1 MLRTIYDATL
11 TPRGARRGAQ
21 VCEEAP
27 GQLEAEVPLGP
38 KAERPSD
45 ALVPRLLALFGSPVE
60 DAKCAAVAI
69 LNLLAGGMPQALA
82 DNMAT
87 CARPAPRPRLLTRLR
102 SSSRRAATLCVRH
115 MSDKLIRKSTL
126 GLCGGPKKG
135 SPTEAPGVCGCSP
148 CVPGGPVLE
157 ERSGVAAERPRAR
170 APRDLAPGA
179 PARLSPANRLAVA
192 AERFRQHLLGA
203 AALRPLGGHGQPK

>member
-102 SSSRRAATLCVRH
+102 SSSRRAATLCASYVRQAH
-115 MSDKLIRKSTL
+115 TL
-126 GLCGGPKKG
+126 KEYVGTVWRPKEG
-135 SPTEAPGVCGCSP
+135 QPDRG
-148 CVPGGPVLE
+148 
-157 ERSGVAAERPRAR
+157 AR
-170 APRDLAPGA
+170 
-179 PARLSPANRLAVA
+179 RLRL
-192 AERFRQHLLGA
+192 L
-203 AALRPLGGHGQPK
+203 ALRPWWPSA